1 MTLTATQTSIGERTA
16 VASTPTFASL
26 EQRALERERGDQQ
39 RDREPDAG
47 GRGAT
52 ARAGQ
57 VIVSRA
63 PPSTGRVASHAAPM
77 MPSGL
82 PTTYAAMIP
91 SVTGDVTAADSRSPS
106 SWMPALA
113 SANSGTITRLVQGCS
128 RYCSRSL
135 GEIAE
140 ARLARAE

>member
-1 MTLTATQTSIGERTA
+1 MTRTATHTSTGETTA
-16 VASTPTFASL
+16 VARMPTLACSSSAPSNASVATSS
-26 EQRALERERGDQQ
+26 ETVKPMPA
-39 RDREPDAG
+39 DAA
-47 GRGAT
+47 AT
-52 ARAGQ
+52 ASAGQ
-57 VIVSRA
+57 VIVRRA
-63 PPSTGRVASHAAPM
+63 PPSAGRVASQAAPM

-82 PTTYAAMIP
+82 PTTYAARMP

-113 SANSGTITRLVQGCS
+113 SANSGTITRLVHGCS
-128 RYCSRSL
+128 RYCRRSL